1 MWRGIA
7 VIVDLVCC
15 LLRAHATNLIS
26 PLRDK
31 GQVMQIQHIEE
42 TFHSLYF
49 TSSSID
55 GLSLKYIYIVIEKK
69 NQQKSNTFLSVDPY
83 LFAQSLEHQNQD
95 RKQTPVRVCDIQRE
109 NKQKK

>member
-15 LLRAHATNLIS
+15 LLCAHATNLIS

-42 TFHSLYF
+42 TFHSFYF

-55 GLSLKYIYIVIEKK
+55 GLSLKYIYVIIEKK
-69 NQQKSNTFLSVDPY
+69 QQKSNAFLSVDPY
-83 LFAQSLEHQNQD
+83 LFAQSLKHQNQD
-95 RKQTPVRVCDIQRE
+95 RRLWYSTRKQT
-109 NKQKK
+109 NK